1 MTFGTLPLRTVVWR
15 PLAVGSEHEAEH
27 CTLRKLAKGFR
38 LEGHVVTAVASGG
51 SHVPL
56 HVHYIVDSDAAWRTR
71 AVSVSQHY
79 GLVQSTLRLDVINM
93 RWWTA
98 EGIEIPQLHWL
109 IDVDLGVTP
118 ATNTLPIRRLGLDV
132 GQHADVTAAWLR
144 FPALTIEPLP
154 QTYERLAP
162 NLYRYTSNGGLFS
175 ALLETDEFGMVVHYE
190 GGWEC
195 VAAA

>member
-1 MTFGTLPLRTVVWR
+1 MTTTLRTVLWR
-15 PLAVGSEHEAEH
+15 PLAGTGVEH
-27 CTLRKLAKGFR
+27 CSLHRLAKGFR
-38 LEGHVVTAVASGG
+38 LQGHVVTTVEQAGTS
-51 SHVPL
+51 VPL
-56 HVHYIVDSDAAWRTR
+56 HVHYIIDSDAAWRTR
-71 AVSVSQHY
+71 AVSVSQYY

-98 EGIEIPQLHWL
+98 EGVEIPQLHWL

-118 ATNTLPIRRLGLDV
+118 ATNTLPIRRLGLEV
-132 GQHADVTAAWLR
+132 GQRADVTAAWLR

-162 NLYRYTSNGGLFS
+162 NLYRYSSNGGRFS
-175 ALLETDEFGMVVHYE
+175 ALLETDELGVVVQYE
-190 GGWEC
+190 GGWER